1 MLPFAPGD
9 LVQVRKLDYG
19 TGHVALSWPA
29 TFVRG
34 TDDVLVVRAPF
45 VLVTRREVVVDGV
58 PFHTGDIF
66 TEYYY
71 PGRWYNVF
79 HVATPE
85 GLHKG
90 WYCNVT
96 RPLEIDD
103 EGISYV
109 DLALDLFAHPNGRY
123 TVLDEDEFEEA
134 AQTLF
139 APEDVQHAQEALA
152 ELIRQAAD
160 GQLPSPVDA
169 E

>member
-1 MLPFAPGD
+1 MTPFKPGD
-9 LVQVRKLDYG
+9 MVQVRKLDYG

-29 TFVRG
+29 TFVDG
-34 TDDVLVVRAPF
+34 TDHVLIVRAPF
-45 VLVTRREVVVDGV
+45 VLVSRREVIVDGV

-79 HVATPE
+79 HVAEPT

-96 RPLEIDD
+96 CPLQIEPD
-103 EGISYV
+103 GISYV

-123 TVLDEDEFEEA
+123 TILDEDEFDVA
-134 AQTLF
+134 ARTLF
-139 APEDVQHAQEALA
+139 QPDEVIHAQEALA
-152 ELIRQAAD
+152 ELIRHAAD

-169 E
+169 G